1 MRSGWSSEAE
11 TTTPLSGS
19 DAEAASPRLS
29 TELLALA
36 DTEEHDEL
44 TLGGLMDRLQGRI
57 YTLFLILLSLPF
69 CQPVLLPGL
78 STPFGLV
85 IALLGLRFAFRQHPW
100 LPRRLLETHLSGRVV
115 PAILRASAKLLSVM
129 EKLLHP
135 RMVGLFDRNLTPLTL
150 LVFAFGFVAIV
161 ADTAGG
167 ILLGKLWCRL
177 SGGRVNPLVG
187 AAGISTYPMAAR
199 LVQTEGQRWNKQN
212 FLLMHAMAANTG
224 GQIGS
229 IMAAAIMIS
238 VLKALGV
245 L

>member
-1 MRSGWSSEAE
+1 M
-11 TTTPLSGS
+11 TPLSGS

-44 TLGGLMDRLQGRI
+44 TLGGLMDRLQGRV

-100 LPRRLLETHLSGRVV
+100 LPRRLLETRLSGRVV

-135 RMVGLFDRNLTPLTL
+135 RMVGLFDRNLTRIVTGIVFFVCGSLLLLPLPIPFSNIFPALTVVLGAAAYSERDGWCLAAAAVMFVLTL
-150 LVFAFGFVAIV
+150 AFFTGLVW
-161 ADTAGG
+161 GG
-167 ILLGKLWCRL
+167 AE
-177 SGGRVNPLVG
+177 LVG
-187 AAGISTYPMAAR
+187 WFGHSP
-199 LVQTEGQRWNKQN
+199 
-212 FLLMHAMAANTG
+212 
-224 GQIGS
+224 
-229 IMAAAIMIS
+229 
-238 VLKALGV
+238 
-245 L
+245 